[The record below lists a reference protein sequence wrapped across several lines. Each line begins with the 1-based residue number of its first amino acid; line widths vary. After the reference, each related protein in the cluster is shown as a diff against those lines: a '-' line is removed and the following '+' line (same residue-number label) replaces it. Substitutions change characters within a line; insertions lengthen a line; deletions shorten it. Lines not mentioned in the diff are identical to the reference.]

1 MDNIKL
7 KAVLVQQSVTLSRYN
22 RSETELLDLC
32 GRAAGEC
39 YRAEDSIE
47 ANKTRV
53 LNCIKKGH
61 TSVLEHA
68 TISFTVKTDRG
79 TSHALVRHRHCAFT
93 QESTIYVNYERFTT
107 MEFIALP
114 AVDIYKNNYALPDSY
129 NAELEKYCQATTDEY
144 CRLLDKGITPGIARD
159 VLPNCLATTIHI
171 TTNFRE
177 LQSILKIR
185 SAPADSVRMHDIIKR
200 LSDEL
205 WDKYPVLMQAITDK
219 A

>member
-1 MDNIKL
+1 MLNNKI
-7 KAVLVQQSVTLSRYN
+7 KAVLVQQSVSLSMHN
-22 RSETELLDLC
+22 KDEAELLDLC

-39 YRAEDSIE
+39 YKAEDSVE
-47 ANKTRV
+47 ANKNRV

-61 TSVLEHA
+61 TSILEHA

-93 QESTIYVNYERFTT
+93 QESTIYVNYSRFKTL
-107 MEFIALP
+107 EFIALP
-114 AVDIYKNNYALPDSY
+114 TVDIYKNNYVLPDNY
-129 NAELEKYCQATTDEY
+129 NAELEKYCQAAAEEY
-144 CRLLDKGITPGIARD
+144 CRLLDKGIVPGIARD

-171 TTNFRE
+171 TTNLRE

-185 SAPADSVRMHDIIKR
+185 SAPADSVRMHDIIR
-200 LSDEL
+200 LLAAEL
-205 WDKYPVLMQAITDK
+205 CKKYPVFMKAILE

>member
-1 MDNIKL
+1 MNNRL
-7 KAVLVQQSVTLSRYN
+7 KAVLVQQSVSLSRHN
-22 RSETELLDLC
+22 KSEAELLDLC

-39 YRAEDSIE
+39 YKSEDSVE
-47 ANKTRV
+47 ANKNRV

-61 TSVLEHA
+61 TSILEHA

-93 QESTIYVNYERFTT
+93 QESTIYVNYSRFETL
-107 MEFIALP
+107 EFITLP
-114 AVDIYKNNYALPDSY
+114 AVDTYKNSYALPDNY
-129 NAELEKYCQATTDEY
+129 NIELEKYCQAATDEY
-144 CRLLDKGITPGIARD
+144 CRLLDKGIVPGIARD

-185 SAPADSVRMHDIIKR
+185 SAPADSVRMHNIIEM
-200 LSDEL
+200 LTVEL
-205 WDKYPVLMQAITDK
+205 WKKYPVFMKAIL
-219 A
+219 

>member
-1 MDNIKL
+1 MVNNKL
-7 KAVLVQQSVTLSRYN
+7 KAVLVQQSVSLSIHN
-22 RSETELLDLC
+22 KSEAELLELC

-39 YRAEDSIE
+39 YKAEDSAE
-47 ANKTRV
+47 ANKNRV

-61 TSVLEHA
+61 TSILEHA

-93 QESTIYVNYERFTT
+93 QESTIYVNYGRFETL
-107 MEFIALP
+107 EFIALP
-114 AVDIYKNNYALPDSY
+114 AVDVYKNNYALPDNY
-129 NAELEKYCQATTDEY
+129 NAELEKYCQAATDEY
-144 CRLLDKGITPGIARD
+144 CRLLNKGIVPGIARD

-171 TTNFRE
+171 TTNLRE

-185 SAPADSVRMHDIIKR
+185 SAPADSVRMHNIIG
-200 LSDEL
+200 LLVAEL
-205 WDKYPVLMQAITDK
+205 WKKYPVFMKAILE